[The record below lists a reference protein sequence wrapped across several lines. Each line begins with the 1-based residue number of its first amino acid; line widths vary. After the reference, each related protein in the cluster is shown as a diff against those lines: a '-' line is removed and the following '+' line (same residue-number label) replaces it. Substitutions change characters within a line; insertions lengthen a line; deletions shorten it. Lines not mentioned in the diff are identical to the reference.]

1 MVMVNLQ
8 KPPVLVLAT
17 NPWLS
22 GKLASAA
29 RKVGVNVKKFW
40 YFRNP
45 PPWSKYREYRRGA
58 SPKQL
63 EVWDKFAEVSR
74 STRGMPIEERIRVIR
89 ERLAKTRGVVPAGGY
104 LPPI

>member
-1 MVMVNLQ
+1 MVMVDLR

-22 GKLASAA
+22 GKLAVAA
-29 RKVGVNVKKFW
+29 RKAGVNVKKFW

-45 PPWSKYREYRRGA
+45 PPWSRYREYKRGA

-63 EVWDKFAEVSR
+63 AVWERFAEVSR
-74 STRGMPIEERIRVIR
+74 STAGKPIEERIVEIR
-89 ERLAKTRGVVPAGGY
+89 RMLKARA
-104 LPPI
+104 